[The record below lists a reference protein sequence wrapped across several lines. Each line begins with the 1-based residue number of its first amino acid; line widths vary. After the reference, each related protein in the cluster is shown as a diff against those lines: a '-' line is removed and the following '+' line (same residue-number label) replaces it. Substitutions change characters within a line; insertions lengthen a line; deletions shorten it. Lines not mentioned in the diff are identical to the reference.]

1 MVLDDFVLANFSR
14 ERLERV
20 LQPKVL
26 GAANL
31 DRLTRDHPLEFFLL
45 YSSATTLVGNPGQSA
60 YVAANGYMEGLA
72 RRRRKEGLPALA
84 IGWGAIEDVG
94 ILTRMDSVKD
104 SLSNRVGVTPIKARA
119 ALDKL
124 GEILAGPSAALDD
137 GVVFIAPMNWGKARD
152 FLPSLRSPT
161 FAELARGQVAAEAGE
176 RGSIDVRMI
185 IAAEG
190 RDAAR
195 RRVCD
200 AIVEELARILRL
212 PQEDVPRSKPLAEI
226 GLDSLM
232 GVELAISIEERFALQ
247 GSLTASAT
255 GLTISELGDQI
266 IGMSE
271 DTDAAATN
279 VMAAVAERHLGKAD
293 LDLLSNLVG
302 QIEAQQRDG

>member
-1 MVLDDFVLANFSR
+1 
-14 ERLERV
+14 
-20 LQPKVL
+20 
-26 GAANL
+26 
-31 DRLTRDHPLEFFLL
+31 
-45 YSSATTLVGNPGQSA
+45 
-60 YVAANGYMEGLA
+60 
-72 RRRRKEGLPALA
+72 
-84 IGWGAIEDVG
+84 
-94 ILTRMDSVKD
+94 
-104 SLSNRVGVTPIKARA
+104 LS
-119 ALDKL
+119 
-124 GEILAGPSAALDD
+124 SAALDD

-176 RGSIDVRMI
+176 RGSIDVRAI

-212 PQEDVPRSKPLAEI
+212 PQEDVPRAKPLAEI